1 MFQQF
6 AKQAKDSYVVDVTRH
21 DEFTMFTRILTWFL
35 ILIGAIAVSIAL
47 FFVSMRFHD
56 GPMEIIAGGPFQS
69 GELVQ
74 GPEPDWSFIKDRATV
89 EFQILDPP
97 TSRVIWLAVHENK
110 LYVTSSYMKTGFGKM
125 WKKWPRHVE
134 RDNRALL
141 RVDGKIYERQL
152 IRLTADD
159 WQDGIK
165 SEYIRKY
172 NQRYDKESIASGAIW
187 FYELAP
193 RSVSGKG
200 S

>member
-1 MFQQF
+1 ML
-6 AKQAKDSYVVDVTRH
+6 
-21 DEFTMFTRILTWFL
+21 TRILKWFL
-35 ILIGAIAVSIAL
+35 IVIGAIAALIAL
-47 FFVSMRFHD
+47 FFFSMRFHD

-74 GPEPDWSFIKDRATV
+74 GPEPDWSFLRDRATI
-89 EFQILDPP
+89 EFQIMDPP
-97 TSRVIWLAVHENK
+97 TSRVIWLAVYENK
-110 LYVTSSYMKTGFGKM
+110 LYVLSAYMKTGVGKI

-141 RVDGKIYERQL
+141 RVDGKIYRRQL

-159 WQDGIK
+159 LKEGI
-165 SEYIRKY
+165 SREFDRKY
-172 NQRYDKESIASGAIW
+172 NARVTRESISSGGTW

-193 RSVSGKG
+193 ASASARG